1 MKTLQMVFKNEN
13 GKNVTINVAD
23 AKDSLTS
30 TEVKAAMQNIIAK
43 NVFVSTGGKLVSAES
58 AQLVDKQT
66 AELTVK

>member
-58 AQLVDKQT
+58 AQLVDRQT
-66 AELTVK
+66 AELTIK

>member
-1 MKTLQMVFKNEN
+1 MKTLQMVFKNES
-13 GKNVTINVAD
+13 GKNVTINVTD

-30 TEVKAAMQNIIAK
+30 TEVKAAMQSIIAK

-66 AELTVK
+66 AELAVK